1 MMADR
6 NLSVMAFMFLME
18 ASSLVLTSSWDIACS
33 GVTSYGSLLL
43 RTGQKEKEN
52 MRPSSLSGALRESFK
67 LLKPWCPLIMKTLFE
82 NTSYN
87 LYFSA
92 SAADGHLK

>member
-1 MMADR
+1 MADR

-43 RTGQKEKEN
+43 RTRQKEKEN
-52 MRPSSLSGALRESFK
+52 MRPSSLSGASVDLEQQ
-67 LLKPWCPLIMKTLFE
+67 
-82 NTSYN
+82 TSCKN
-87 LYFSA
+87 KH
-92 SAADGHLK
+92 G

>member
-52 MRPSSLSGALRESFK
+52 MRHINADQNLRAPVCQV
-67 LLKPWCPLIMKTLFE
+67 LQWI
-82 NTSYN
+82 
-87 LYFSA
+87 
-92 SAADGHLK
+92 